1 MSKLL
6 QAIINLT
13 RAGGLKNI
21 EQVYKVAKRELG
33 DKFNAAKKQ
42 IDDAFKKGQEQKK
55 LDDRTK
61 DVKKIDEQGIK
72 SIETEQS
79 QLMKGLEEKVKNL
92 QNVENFST
100 GLTRTI
106 AREILL
112 KRGINV
118 PKGRDAIELF
128 REKFGQ
134 DVLIDINNLA
144 EELLEM
150 DRMGK
155 RPKPLTEII
164 EQEGFFDVKMPN
176 EPPQGYTPEELAEI
190 QKEIEQEDLLL
201 KFDPTGRKANATGGI
216 MRANYKIGSGLKLAK
231 FLASKGKNL
240 KDEIKKAV
248 DNIFPTGDSKYDA
261 DVAVDSMLEEL
272 DVDRDM
278 FDQKDIIDAYG
289 MAYDNLVAPIT
300 KNLKTPKGTRPTKP
314 EKSIKSMKETGSMDI
329 SDPEI
334 ASEFDRFIKET
345 DPEGYKKM
353 EEAMKKAA
361 DEAQPLDYVL
371 GTRKKNSE
379 GGPNY
384 SDGLSE
390 ITELFE
396 KIKVKNQN
404 KRAEKKSDQQIRY
417 RKLIESNQF
426 PELNEFFQAKLNDS
440 NGDMNLE
447 LRMNAQTG
455 GPFTQDFLDQRR
467 KQSVLDFR
475 ARQGTQGST
484 LPGTGYTGPGFN
496 FSSPATG
503 GTTGGSSGTQPGTGS
518 GTGGTSGVIPGYR
531 NCQPNTGVTG
541 GTGTGTGTGTGSN
554 PFYGKGNTGGAPRK
568 FFEPKGGSGGGG
580 GKTSAGFDFD
590 TKGSP
595 EEFFKDKDPLNYY
608 KAYAENYLTNRNP
621 LSETYGAISPNQ
633 IFTDSELAKIRSEKP
648 EEFEQMYQQY
658 NDLYKGK
665 LADATKF
672 QRDLAGLT
680 TEEYL
685 KRFED
690 QFSQEQTADDMAM
703 YDRFG
708 NIQNL
713 NPEFYNEDGS
723 LKYVLDEN
731 DQYVTARSLAG
742 LDEGVRDKRD
752 FVSTA
757 DYLELTEDEIDKLKD
772 PFKTP
777 EQKEADYNKK
787 LDKLVEENPADDSVL
802 EAIATDINGTVD
814 DAKEEYK
821 RRIAESY
828 GLEKPGE
835 DTREDFVQTRGG
847 GADQSIM
854 NLAQAKEIREIRE
867 KLGFENI
874 TERSSKKQK
883 RSFLR
888 AISDFASKFKV
899 PITIAATLVGGP
911 QGGQIANQLLSYNEA
926 GRKVVDVSKAV
937 LDKDAKGLDKVKNV
951 VDAATGK
958 NTSETLETL
967 SSLLPGGES
976 PDLKGTGR
984 VLTDSLLGEGVSD
997 LIYGMPENNTGSASE
1012 EDLTLNKSE
1021 PEDDMFNRGL
1031 PDFKSKG
1038 GRVHKAI
1045 GGPIDYAQRA
1055 RQSQAD
1061 FLARQP
1067 GAQPPAS
1074 QPPASTPVFNP
1085 QSPGGGQSPVAKP
1098 APTPAPTPTPGTGT
1112 ESLMEGFSK
1121 YMQTDPYTGPSTA
1134 DSNKIRFPDGTVM
1147 DNVSSTTIE
1156 RANKY
1161 LKSIGQPPVERM
1173 SMPFSSASA
1182 TPTTST
1188 TTAPQPQPAG
1198 PFDMSKYQGG
1208 TFTGGI
1214 EDSRNIA
1221 LNELAE
1227 LGVDIDKYRTMT
1239 TKKDPTAPTFK
1250 GYTNTELMVM
1260 SPEEFKQKLGFD
1272 PSVEGANPEFEKF
1285 IQSEFNRTGPMA
1297 IGPSGP
1303 AGVKTE
1309 FKNQDELAQILNRAI
1324 PFYMRTARD
1333 LGENY
1338 TLQEMLAMSDEELAA
1353 LDDRYDKKMGY
1364 GKYAKRPPNIQTD
1377 NVTGGQSNITLDLS
1391 DMPGG
1396 GGGGGRY
1403 STGESLTGPN
1413 YGAYKT
1419 GGRVGLESGGL
1430 LGALGKMIAPKDL
1443 DLMTI
1448 KATLNQVHT
1457 NNDDGKGGGM
1467 AAVMEFMEKNPEYK
1481 VQVIE
1486 NIIGDR
1492 GNKIRV
1498 APIEKTP
1505 INIIDNYST
1514 GGRVGFSR
1522 GSAERKRI
1530 GKMMDTDYSN
1540 PFDKLTRRDFGRH
1553 NAYNTALLRK
1563 GKKMIS
1569 ADKKKKKNLLTLNEK
1584 ARARALERLNLLKRL
1599 YTRA

>member
-13 RAGGLKNI
+13 RAGGLRNI

-79 QLMKGLEEKVKNL
+79 QLMKGLEDKVKNL
-92 QNVENFST
+92 QNVENIST

-106 AREILL
+106 AREILF
-112 KRGINV
+112 KRGIDV

-144 EELLEM
+144 EELMEM

-164 EQEGFFDVKMPN
+164 EQEGFFDVKMPD

-190 QKEIEQEDLLL
+190 QKEIEQEDILF

-240 KDEIKKAV
+240 KDEIKNAV

-278 FDQKDIIDAYG
+278 FDEKDIIDAYG
-289 MAYDNLVAPIT
+289 MAYDNLVTPII
-300 KNLKTPKGTRPTKP
+300 KNIKTPKGKRPTKP
-314 EKSIKSMKETGSMDI
+314 KKSIKSMKETGSMDI

-334 ASEFDRFIKET
+334 ASEFDRFVKET

-396 KIKVKNQN
+396 KIKVKNEN

-417 RKLIESNQF
+417 RKLIESNKF
-426 PELNEFFQAKLNDS
+426 PELNEFFQAKINGS

-455 GPFTQDFLDQRR
+455 GLFTQDFLNQRKR
-467 KQSVLDFR
+467 QSQLDFI
-475 ARQGTQGST
+475 ARQGTPGST
-484 LPGTGYTGPGFN
+484 SPGTGYTGPGFN

-503 GTTGGSSGTQPGTGS
+503 GTTGGSSGTGTGS
-518 GTGGTSGVIPGYR
+518 GTGGTSGGSGVIPGYS
-531 NCQPNTGVTG
+531 NYQPNTGVTG
-541 GTGTGTGTGTGSN
+541 GTGTGTGSN

-568 FFEPKGGSGGGG
+568 FFEPTGGSGGGG
-580 GKTSAGFDFD
+580 GKTSAGFDFH
-590 TKGSP
+590 TKGSD
-595 EEFFKDKDPLNYY
+595 EEIFRDKDPLNYY
-608 KAYAENYLTNRNP
+608 KAYAENYITNRNP
-621 LSETYGAISPNQ
+621 LSETYGTISPNQ

-648 EEFEQMYQQY
+648 EEYQQMFQQY

-685 KRFED
+685 KRFDDE
-690 QFSQEQTADDMAM
+690 FSQEQTADDMAM

-742 LDEGVRDKRD
+742 LEEGVRDKKD
-752 FVSTA
+752 FVSMA
-757 DYLELTEDEIDKLKD
+757 EYLGYSENEIDKLRN
-772 PFKTP
+772 PFKTQ
-777 EQKEADYNKK
+777 EEKEADYNKK
-787 LDKLVEENPADDSVL
+787 LDKIVEENIGDGSIL
-802 EAIATDINGTVD
+802 ETIATDIGGTTE
-814 DAKEEYK
+814 DAREEY
-821 RRIAESY
+821 RRRLAESY
-828 GLEKPGE
+828 GLKEPGE

-847 GADQSIM
+847 GADQSVM
-854 NLAQAKEIREIRE
+854 NLAQAEEIKKIRDQ
-867 KLGFENI
+867 LGFENI
-874 TERSSKKQK
+874 SERSSKKQK
-883 RSFLR
+883 RSFIR

-899 PITIAATLVGGP
+899 PITLAATLVGGP
-911 QGGQIANQLLSYNEA
+911 KGGQIANQLLSYNEA

-958 NTSETLETL
+958 ETSKTLDTL
-967 SSLLPGGES
+967 STLLPGGES
-976 PDLKGTGR
+976 PDLKGTGK
-984 VLTDSLLGEGVSD
+984 VLTDALVGEGISD
-997 LIYGMPENNTGSASE
+997 LVFGMPQNNTGSASE
-1012 EDLTLNKSE
+1012 EDLTLNKPE

-1031 PDFKSKG
+1031 PELAKG

-1045 GGPIDYAQRA
+1045 GGPIDYAQRE

-1061 FLARQP
+1061 FIARQP

-1074 QPPASTPVFNP
+1074 QPPASQPFASTPVFNP

-1098 APTPAPTPTPGTGT
+1098 APTPPTPGTGT

-1156 RANKY
+1156 RANEY

-1188 TTAPQPQPAG
+1188 TTAPQPQPAA
-1198 PFDMSKYQGG
+1198 PFDMSKYEGG
-1208 TFTGGI
+1208 YFDGGI
-1214 EDSRNIA
+1214 EDSRNIS
-1221 LNELAE
+1221 LNQLAD
-1227 LGVDIDKYRTMT
+1227 LGVDVSKYRSVSA
-1239 TKKDPTAPTFK
+1239 KKDPTAPTFQ
-1250 GYTNTELMVM
+1250 GYTNMEIMM
-1260 SPEEFKQKLGFD
+1260 MDPEEAKQKLGFD
-1272 PSVEGANPEFEKF
+1272 PSVQGANAEFEKF
-1285 IQSEFNRTGPMA
+1285 LEAEFNRTGPIP
-1297 IGPSGP
+1297 IGPGGP
-1303 AGVKTE
+1303 AGIKTE
-1309 FKNQDELAQILNRAI
+1309 FRNQDELAQILNRAI

-1338 TLQEMLAMSDEELAA
+1338 TLQEMLAMTDEEFAA
-1353 LDDRYDKKMGY
+1353 LDDRYNKKMGY
-1364 GKYAKRPPNIQTD
+1364 GKYRKRPPNIQTD
-1377 NVTGGQSNITLDLS
+1377 NVIGGESNITLDLS
-1391 DMPGG
+1391 DMPDGG
-1396 GGGGGRY
+1396 GGGGKY
-1403 STGESLTGPN
+1403 ATGESLTRPN
-1413 YGAYKT
+1413 YGGYK
-1419 GGRVGLESGGL
+1419 
-1430 LGALGKMIAPKDL
+1430 
-1443 DLMTI
+1443 
-1448 KATLNQVHT
+1448 
-1457 NNDDGKGGGM
+1457 
-1467 AAVMEFMEKNPEYK
+1467 
-1481 VQVIE
+1481 
-1486 NIIGDR
+1486 
-1492 GNKIRV
+1492 
-1498 APIEKTP
+1498 
-1505 INIIDNYST
+1505 T

-1530 GKMMDTDYSN
+1530 GRMMDTDYSN
-1540 PFDKLTRRDFGRH
+1540 PFNKLTKRDFGRH
-1553 NAYNTALLRK
+1553 NSYNTSLLRK

-1569 ADKKKKKNLLTLNEK
+1569 ADRKKKKNLLTLNEK

-1599 YTRA
+1599 YTRT